1 MKGRSAE
8 RSGFLAVVATVV
20 AALWLPLVAS
30 DAYGESAQSQGVAP
44 SEEIIAIPSVGGAKL
59 QTRVRRPQGNG
70 PYPLA
75 VVNHGSPPDASQ
87 RPGMEIPTFRPA
99 TEWLLS
105 KGYMVALPL
114 RRGYGQTGGRWAEA
128 YGRCGDPDYYRAGL
142 ATADDIEA
150 VMAFFRGRSEV
161 KRQSVLMIGVS
172 AGGWGSIA
180 EGSRNPSD
188 VQTIL
193 NFA

>member
-1 MKGRSAE
+1 MKRLPGE
-8 RSGFLAVVATVV
+8 RGGLLAVVAAAVASLWLGLAALEAHGQPARSSV
-20 AALWLPLVAS
+20 AAGL
-30 DAYGESAQSQGVAP
+30 AP
-44 SEEIIAIPSVGGAKL
+44 SEEIIAIPSVDGINL
-59 QTRVRRPQGNG
+59 QTRVRRPRGDG

-75 VVNHGSPPDASQ
+75 IINHGSPPNASQ
-87 RPGMEIPTFRPA
+87 RPAMEVPTFRPA

-150 VMAFFRGRSEV
+150 VIAFFR
-161 KRQSVLMIGVS
+161 
-172 AGGWGSIA
+172 
-180 EGSRNPSD
+180 
-188 VQTIL
+188 
-193 NFA
+193 